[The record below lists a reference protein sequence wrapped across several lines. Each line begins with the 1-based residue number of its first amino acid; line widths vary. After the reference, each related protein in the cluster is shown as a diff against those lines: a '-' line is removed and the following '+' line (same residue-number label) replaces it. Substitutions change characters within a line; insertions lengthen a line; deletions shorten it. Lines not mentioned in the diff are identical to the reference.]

1 MMPAVAARGAQ
12 DGLPETTINVFVD
25 GFAFFD
31 LEEVSFDEVAPHEL
45 KLVNKED
52 DFETSM

>member
-1 MMPAVAARGAQ
+1 MPAEAIRGAQ
-12 DGLPETTINVFVD
+12 DVLPGTTINVFVD

-31 LEEVSFDEVAPHEL
+31 LEEVAFDEVAPHEL

>member
-1 MMPAVAARGAQ
+1 MPAESIRGAQ
-12 DGLPETTINVFVD
+12 DVLPGTTINVFVD

-31 LEEVSFDEVAPHEL
+31 LEEVPFDEVAPHEL

-52 DFETSM
+52 NFETLM

>member
-1 MMPAVAARGAQ
+1 MMPAEAIRGAQ
-12 DGLPETTINVFVD
+12 DVLPGTTINVFVD

-31 LEEVSFDEVAPHEL
+31 LEEVAFDEVAPHEL